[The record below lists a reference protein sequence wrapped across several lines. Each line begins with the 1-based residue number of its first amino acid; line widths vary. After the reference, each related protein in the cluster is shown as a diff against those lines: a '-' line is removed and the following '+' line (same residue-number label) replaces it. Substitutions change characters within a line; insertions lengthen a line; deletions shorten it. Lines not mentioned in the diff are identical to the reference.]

1 MGFTPRHMA
10 YKRPLFGRSKAEKEK
25 ENYKK
30 SIYYFWWVFLRL
42 NEDYK
47 KCCENGGK
55 GEMSRLYDD
64 FGDVF
69 TLEFKQWWQGDDRGN
84 RLFAEK
90 PLPEFG
96 EIKTETDFYIDGN
109 VLNVRIPLDLPKRY
123 LEKKFNELL
132 KKHHKG
138 KRGVR
143 ITSTAMYPVVGHVDL
158 ISIEN
163 SLAVYSMKLENPK
176 MKLYELAQACGV
188 GRKLHYIQENDSK
201 LKGDNT
207 GSKVILSNT
216 AKRYLK
222 NAERMIANVGIG
234 QFPSC
239 KKEPTDNQ

>member
-69 TLEFKQWWQGDDRGN
+69 ALEFKQWWQGDDRGN

-158 ISIEN
+158 TSIEN

-222 NAERMIANVGIG
+222 NAERMIANVGVG

-239 KKEPTDNQ
+239 KKEPTI